1 MANEYDNIDLKV
13 LLDYENENLL
23 ISVQLN
29 DANAIPKLIS
39 IDKETWEVMVIRDQ
53 DYKEP

>member
-1 MANEYDNIDLKV
+1 MANEYGNIDLKV

-39 IDKETWEVMVIRDQ
+39 IDKET
-53 DYKEP
+53 